1 MEQLTAKEYN
11 NNIAAAGYFPA
22 ISICSDNGGD

>member
-11 NNIAAAGYFPA
+11 IATPGYFPE
-22 ISICSDNGGD
+22 ISICNDNGRD